1 MNLLEFFYGRWGRL
15 VPRVSFSSDAL
26 GMPWE
31 IMGVYNFFQIYILD
45 LVLHSPEK
53 QHVECLSSALSPYRE
68 ILRSINT
75 RCSI

>member
-31 IMGVYNFFQIYILD
+31 CMGVYIFF
-45 LVLHSPEK
+45 
-53 QHVECLSSALSPYRE
+53 E
-68 ILRSINT
+68 ITHWIWFYTAAKNKM
-75 RCSI
+75 